1 MNQEEAMEVL
11 PEARLCHA
19 SPGRLR
25 IRIRQKRGDGAFF
38 QRVKEALAAHFGS
51 AAVAV
56 NPVTASLLVEGASV
70 SPAEVAA
77 FAREAGLC
85 ALDLTPGPRREGVQN
100 IISPLRTADARLRQ
114 ISNGTLDVPS
124 GVFVALVV
132 YGVVEILRG
141 NFQAPPWYT
150 AFWYAFGVFTKT
162 LVDGTKA

>member
-1 MNQEEAMEVL
+1 MNQEKVMEVL

-25 IRIRQKRGDGAFF
+25 IRIPQKRGDGAFF
-38 QRVKEALAAHFGS
+38 QRAEEKLAARFGS
-51 AAVAV
+51 AAVAA
-56 NPVTASLLVEGASV
+56 NPVTASLLVADVRV
-70 SPAEVAA
+70 SPEEVAA

-114 ISNGTLDVPS
+114 ISGGTLDVPS

-162 LVDGTKA
+162 LVDARKA

>member
-1 MNQEEAMEVL
+1 MNQVEAMDVL
-11 PEARLCHA
+11 PEALLCHS

-38 QRVKEALAAHFGS
+38 QRVKEALAAHFGYAEV
-51 AAVAV
+51 AA
-56 NPVTASLLVEGASV
+56 NPVTASLLLKDPRV
-70 SPAEVAA
+70 SAKDVAA

-85 ALDLTPGPRREGVQN
+85 ALDLTPGPRRQGVQN

-114 ISNGTLDVPS
+114 ISGGTLDVPS

-162 LVDGTKA
+162 LVDATKA

>member
-1 MNQEEAMEVL
+1 MNQEKAMDVL

-25 IRIRQKRGDGAFF
+25 IRIPQKRGDGAFF
-38 QRVKEALAAHFGS
+38 QRAQKKLAARFGY
-51 AAVAV
+51 AAVAA
-56 NPVTASLLVEGASV
+56 NPVTGSLLLADARV
-70 SPAEVAA
+70 SPEEVAA

-85 ALDLTPGPRREGVQN
+85 ALDLTPGPRRQGVQN

-114 ISNGTLDVPS
+114 ISGGTLDVPS
-124 GVFVALVV
+124 AVFVALVV
-132 YGVVEILRG
+132 FGVVEILRG
-141 NFQAPPWYT
+141 NFKSPPWYT

>member
-1 MNQEEAMEVL
+1 MNQEKAMDAL
-11 PEARLCHA
+11 PQARLCHF

-25 IRIRQKRGDGAFF
+25 IRIPQKRGDGAFF
-38 QRVKEALAAHFGS
+38 QRAQEALAGRFGS
-51 AAVAV
+51 AGVAV
-56 NPVTASLLVEGASV
+56 NPVTASLLVADARV
-70 SPAEVAA
+70 SPQAVAA
-77 FAREAGLC
+77 FSREAGLC
-85 ALDLTPGPRREGVQN
+85 DLDLTPGPRREGVQN

-114 ISNGTLDVPS
+114 ISGGTLDVPS

-162 LVDGTKA
+162 LVDARKV